1 MQVFAR
7 LRVVLV
13 VAVVAASCVS
23 AQSAKPLT
31 DWLVCGPFPFERGLP
46 QFLADQLAEHG
57 GEANIRPKEGM
68 THSVKGLGKV
78 TWQRHH
84 APDGVLDFVTLMAKQ
99 VGEERP
105 KFWQLRYGLAYAYT
119 EIQSDR
125 PQRALLLLGSED
137 WLSVW
142 LNGEL
147 VHESFVYR
155 HLVQDKDAVLVNLRK
170 GSTRLLVKV
179 ARIAGGW
186 GVSAKIVMPI
196 KRKLFVK
203 TERHN
208 SCPPDGNI
216 FVPEIREGETV
227 PVWGYLTVVN
237 MSEQTLP
244 FVAVQVREN
253 EWFAE
258 TSERIG
264 NLASGESSQLPFLI
278 APKRPIKP
286 DENPRLHLIIR
297 VIGEQQEFDLPVA
310 VRRRSE
316 PFFTTH
322 RSHIDGSVQPMTL
335 LVPPDYDPQRSYPL
349 VVALHGSKG
358 CLIGHAFSVKPDF
371 IIVAPHGR
379 GQTGY
384 RDFGEVDI
392 FEAMDEVR
400 KRYRIDEDRIYLTG
414 HSMGGGGTFRLAVR
428 YPHLWAGIALMASS
442 GTRPFEWLR
451 NLLHIPT
458 LFYHGSEDEVVPV
471 QMARE
476 AANYIRQL
484 GYNFR
489 YEEVEGKPHWWGVDF
504 PEMFAFFAQHR
515 RTRSPDRIVFWTNDP
530 RANRAYWLEIADF
543 DDYTK
548 PASVEVQVTRD
559 AGQGT
564 RVKLVTEN
572 VGEVK
577 LLLNKA
583 PEALQR
589 LPLTVE
595 WNGCKAVVAQ
605 KSNSDSLS
613 LRLQDPLI
621 GVLVSENESS
631 RFWQWQ
637 RDGVATHVIL
647 EKSPTKPLK
656 TPQRCGPATDAL
668 TSPFVVAYDATSEG
682 AKLAA
687 KQLQHWWQNY
697 ALGVCKLIPF
707 HSEDELSNLMAS
719 TDEHL
724 IVFRKVSAGA
734 RYGEIAF
741 GRDGVFLGKQRF
753 TGKDIAVRVLLLN
766 PFRPQV
772 YLLVNAGVTD
782 EALRL
787 LARIPMDIG
796 QPYDYLVAD
805 ERFLKDGLKGILS
818 IGRWSREWGKR

>member
-1 MQVFAR
+1 MLCATIC
-7 LRVVLV
+7 VLSV
-13 VAVVAASCVS
+13 LAS
-23 AQSAKPLT
+23 AQNAKPVT
-31 DWLVCGPFPFERGLP
+31 DWLVCGPFPFERSLP
-46 QFLADQLAEHG
+46 QFLVDQLTEHG

-68 THSVKGLGKV
+68 SHSVKGLGKV
-78 TWQRHH
+78 SWQRHH
-84 APDGVLDFVTLMAKQ
+84 APDGVLDFVALMAKQ

-155 HLVQDKDAVLVNLRK
+155 HLVPDKDAVLVNLHK
-170 GSTRLLVKV
+170 GTNRLLVKV

-186 GVSAKIVMPI
+186 GVSAKIVLPI
-196 KRKLFVK
+196 IRKLFVK

-208 SCPPDGNI
+208 RCPPDGNM

-244 FVAVQVREN
+244 FVDVRVREN
-253 EWFAE
+253 EWFTE

-264 NLASGESSQLPFLI
+264 NLALGESSQLPFLI

-286 DENPRLHLIIR
+286 DEKPRLHLVIR
-297 VIGEQQEFDLPVA
+297 TTGEQQEFDLPVT
-310 VRRRSE
+310 VRRRDE

-322 RSHIDGSVQPMTL
+322 RSRIDGSVQPMTL

-358 CLIGHAFSVKPDF
+358 CLIGHAFSVKPNF

-428 YPHLWAGIALMASS
+428 YPHLWAAIAPMASA
-442 GTRPFEWLR
+442 GARPFEWLR

-515 RTRSPDRIVFWTNDP
+515 RTKSPDQIAFWTNDP

-548 PASVEVQVTRD
+548 PASVEAQVTRD
-559 AGQGT
+559 KGHGA
-564 RVKLVTEN
+564 RLILKTEN
-572 VGEVK
+572 VREVK
-577 LLLNKA
+577 LRLEDA
-583 PEALQR
+583 PEALKQ
-589 LPLTVE
+589 LPLVVD
-595 WNGCKAVVAQ
+595 WNGRKALVTQ
-605 KSNSDSLS
+605 KSTSSSLS
-613 LRLQDPLI
+613 LKFQDPLI

-637 RDGVATHVIL
+637 RDGVATHVTS
-647 EKSPTKPLK
+647 EKQPKSLK
-656 TPQRCGPATDAL
+656 TPQRCGPATDVFTA
-668 TSPFVVAYDATSEG
+668 PFAIAYDATSES

-697 ALGVCKLIPF
+697 ALGVCKLVPF
-707 HSEDELSNLMAS
+707 RDEDGLRKLMAS
-719 TDEHL
+719 TDRHL
-724 IVFRKVSAGA
+724 IVFRKVSAGT

-741 GRDGVFLGKQRF
+741 ERDGVLLGKQRF
-753 TGKDIAVRVLLLN
+753 VGKDIAVRVLLPN
-766 PFRPQV
+766 PFNPQV
-772 YLLVNAGVTD
+772 YLLVNAGMTD

-787 LARIPMDIG
+787 LSLIPMDIG

-805 ERFLKDGLKGILS
+805 ERFLRDGLKGILS
-818 IGRWSREWGKR
+818 IGRWAKEWGKR